1 MLPAIAARLVP
12 AVRCWMN
19 ARNRAALVI
28 SLRCLVSEAP
38 QILHRHRVVPL
49 LVVPFRF
56 ISPPQWQRGRFF
68 GIGQP
73 NHRSVAHHGSHTGDF
88 RKRGP
93 IYAFGAY
100 IFRKRGVQSMK
111 INDSGHTF
119 CRLTPQRGAG
129 RRSIKETPQ
138 HFSSLEA
145 LGRSHLRGI
154 VAFYFPSVRLCAGG
168 SALRTPKTIPP
179 YSAPATGTRIT
190 LKKKSPLTRGKSSMF
205 SAISTTTGSSLLTQG
220 KGTSHKVH

>member
-1 MLPAIAARLVP
+1 
-12 AVRCWMN
+12 MN

-119 CRLTPQRGAG
+119 GHADE
-129 RRSIKETPQ
+129 I
-138 HFSSLEA
+138 LED
-145 LGRSHLRGI
+145 
-154 VAFYFPSVRLCAGG
+154 FP
-168 SALRTPKTIPP
+168 
-179 YSAPATGTRIT
+179 YD
-190 LKKKSPLTRGKSSMF
+190 
-205 SAISTTTGSSLLTQG
+205 
-220 KGTSHKVH
+220 

>member
-1 MLPAIAARLVP
+1 MVGSGTSTSQKVSNLRCSVRVEQLMLPAIAARLVP
-12 AVRCWMN
+12 VVRCWMN

-38 QILHRHRVVPL
+38 QVLHRHRVVPL

-68 GIGQP
+68 GMGQP
-73 NHRSVAHHGSHTGDF
+73 NHRRVAHHGSHTGDF
-88 RKRGP
+88 RKGGP

-119 CRLTPQRGAG
+119 CRLTRYRRDILINALPFIG
-129 RRSIKETPQ
+129 RKNM
-138 HFSSLEA
+138 L
-145 LGRSHLRGI
+145 
-154 VAFYFPSVRLCAGG
+154 PS
-168 SALRTPKTIPP
+168 
-179 YSAPATGTRIT
+179 
-190 LKKKSPLTRGKSSMF
+190 
-205 SAISTTTGSSLLTQG
+205 
-220 KGTSHKVH
+220 SHKAS